1 MNCDNNAMPS
11 ANPNSSIIK
20 ENVFSFND
28 EMNRIAEWPTTRKSQ
43 RKLIFLLFNLQKK
56 RFSEIFV
63 SFFNIGNIILKKLIH
78 SIILKIK
85 EKTFSFYF

>member
-28 EMNRIAEWPTTRKSQ
+28 EMNRIAEWPTTRKTQSISGIFLKLM
-43 RKLIFLLFNLQKK
+43 RFFLKSLKLLSFYELMKLIC
-56 RFSEIFV
+56 
-63 SFFNIGNIILKKLIH
+63 
-78 SIILKIK
+78 
-85 EKTFSFYF
+85 